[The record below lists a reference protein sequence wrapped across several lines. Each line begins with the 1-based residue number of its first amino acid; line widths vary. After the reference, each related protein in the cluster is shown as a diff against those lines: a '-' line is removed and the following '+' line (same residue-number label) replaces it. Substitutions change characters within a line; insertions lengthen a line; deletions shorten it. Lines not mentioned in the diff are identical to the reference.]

1 MLDPQ
6 TISQLGEVLGRDL
19 GALVRSATEHVTLR
33 EVRALESTESSLE
46 TLLDRLCLSLTL
58 TKPIGLITWGE
69 REVKRVGR
77 AGASD
82 MLAAA
87 THAISIEARRFS
99 LDSRRVLAS
108 LEALAAEVVRGAF
121 GPQGAQVLAPEVD
134 RPTDVM
140 LAMLAERDAVTCCHS
155 KATAVWARRI
165 GTAMGLSGD
174 AVEFVELCGLLH
186 DVGKI
191 GTPDAI
197 LNKPG
202 PLTVQEWEI
211 MKNHSAAGA
220 RIVESIPSLR
230 RCAPTVRSHHERF
243 DGTGYPDRLRGTA
256 IPLEARIVAVAGS
269 YHAMITDRPY
279 RAAINP
285 REALKILEEG
295 KGVQWDAAVVDALHS
310 LFERKSATAG
320 ASRPRLVHSA

>member
-1 MLDPQ
+1 MLEPQ
-6 TISQLGEVLGRDL
+6 TITQLGEVLGRDL
-19 GALVRSATEHVTLR
+19 GALLRSAIEHLTLP
-33 EVRALESTESSLE
+33 EVRALDSTEPSLE

-58 TKPIGLITWGE
+58 AKPIGLVTWGE

-82 MLAAA
+82 MLSAA
-87 THAISIEARRFS
+87 THAISVEAKRFPV
-99 LDSRRVLAS
+99 DGRRVLAS
-108 LEALAAEVVRGAF
+108 LELLAAEVQRGAF
-121 GPQGAQVLAPEVD
+121 GPQTEPVSVPDVD
-134 RPTDVM
+134 RTSDVL
-140 LAMLAERDAVTCCHS
+140 LAMLAERDAATCCHS

-165 GTAMGLSGD
+165 GTAMGLSGE

-191 GTPDAI
+191 GTPDGV

-202 PLTVQEWEI
+202 PLTPDEWEV

-220 RIVESIPSLR
+220 RILENIPSLR
-230 RCAPTVRSHHERF
+230 RCSPIVRAHHERY
-243 DGTGYPDRLRGTA
+243 DGTGYPDRLGGSA
-256 IPLEARIVAVAGS
+256 IPFEARIVAVADS

-285 REALKILEEG
+285 REALKILQEG
-295 KGVQWDAAVVDALHS
+295 KGIQWDPAVIDAMHS
-310 LFERKSATAG
+310 LFERKSSSATATK
-320 ASRPRLVHSA
+320 PRLIHSA